1 MSKLPEIS
9 SLLAALASNLERTAG
24 EEDRNL
30 DDAIRK
36 LNLSFNLSETNP
48 RAQVLDTALSLMCIT
63 APQVFDSMIEFTVRT
78 IVTVLS
84 SSAEVQVV
92 EWDNKESLQVS
103 GSSFGLDCF
112 GTFEAF
118 ADILPKLEAFRGDL
132 SPSLLYAV
140 VRSAAFA
147 PNCHH
152 SEKITEMKPRGGRNS
167 AFAKVLRH
175 SPRDCNLKSG
185 EIPLRLLWWLL
196 DPMLLKNDICQIL
209 QETTSRPFLCLEKE
223 FYEKTDW
230 HSILICLV
238 LSPTMFMQTR
248 ALLHNWFLLTGL
260 ASFLELH
267 SEIVLRVLDVGC
279 RPMWWGVPMEIALT
293 LPFSHAYFPCESR
306 LLRILSGPLSWK
318 KFSHLV
324 CEVIKP
330 NCAAN
335 QLNFTSNQAAKAS
348 RVDHNSCWA
357 MTINFPSWF
366 SFASLLLFLDGSSMD
381 RCYLKCVPWLNNS
394 DQPCDAELPYSS
406 VAARFIAWVLNPIG
420 DSCQDLLLE
429 CLTGLLHVK
438 TLKLCGFGR
447 GIAATGR
454 NTKEIWRSLS
464 DKKGN
469 INFSNFD
476 SQTLLLWLKEVDDI
490 HIRYSRKVNEHYESA
505 DHSQGIGCQK
515 NSLYRKMPLG
525 ILLCYSDSI
534 GEAESELLLHYAA
547 TGTFHNLFKP
557 QVEQKRMKHSLEFAL
572 TDKYTRKEAVS
583 GANIAFNLTDTIESM
598 SALMFETEEDGL
610 KFLSQVKGK
619 IVKYLLNCVKR
630 LLQLRVVDDYM
641 HLSDLYLRMVRWK
654 HQGQD
659 ICSRFKDWDDAID
672 AVKCA
677 SSPQF

>member
-9 SLLAALASNLERTAG
+9 SLFAALASNLERTAG

-36 LNLSFNLSETNP
+36 LNLSLNLSETNP

-84 SSAEVQVV
+84 SSAELQVV
-92 EWDNKESLQVS
+92 KWGNKESLQVS
-103 GSSFGLDCF
+103 GSSFGLDCV

-118 ADILPKLEAFRGDL
+118 ADILLKLEAFRGDL

-140 VRSAAFA
+140 VRAATFA

-152 SEKITEMKPRGGRNS
+152 PEKIAEMKLRGGRNS
-167 AFAKVLRH
+167 AFAKVLRY
-175 SPRDCNLKSG
+175 SPRDSNLKSG

-230 HSILICLV
+230 HCILICLV
-238 LSPTMFMQTR
+238 LNPTMFMQTR

-260 ASFLELH
+260 ASILELH

-279 RPMWWGVPMEIALT
+279 RPMWWGVPMEIALS
-293 LPFSHAYFPCESR
+293 LPFSHAYFPCENR
-306 LLRILSGPLSWK
+306 LLRILSGPLSWEN
-318 KFSHLV
+318 FSHLV

-335 QLNFTSNQAAKAS
+335 QLNSTSNHAVKAS

-366 SFASLLLFLDGSSMD
+366 SFASLLLFLDGSSID
-381 RCYLKCVPWLNNS
+381 RCYLKCIPWLNNS
-394 DQPCDAELPYSS
+394 DQPCDTELPYSS

-420 DSCQDLLLE
+420 DSCQDLLVE
-429 CLTGLLHVK
+429 CLTGLLRVK
-438 TLKLCGFGR
+438 TLKHCGFGR

-490 HIRYSRKVNEHYESA
+490 HI
-505 DHSQGIGCQK
+505 
-515 NSLYRKMPLG
+515 
-525 ILLCYSDSI
+525 SI

-547 TGTFHNLFKP
+547 TGTFHNLFKQ

-630 LLQLRVVDDYM
+630 LLQLKVADDFM
-641 HLSDLYLRMVRWK
+641 QLSDLYLRMVRWK

-659 ICSRFKDWDDAID
+659 ICSRFKDWDDAIG

-677 SSPQF
+677 SSPQI